1 MNRFADATTL
11 FVCLFLGL
19 ASSLS
24 SVSLSA
30 GEDARRPLV
39 GVIRWD
45 GYNGSPRWTQQQEF
59 GFLKPQRWHE
69 LAPWFV
75 RRTGDPDRPLSF
87 NPSCEKN
94 VIQEVTN
101 QEIRYAAGAGI
112 DYWAFCHYAAF
123 KGGGWQLRDNLEAYL
138 ANSLKARIN
147 FCLIA
152 LGEHIGKG
160 MGGVPNP
167 SPADVKADWA
177 RYVDE
182 YITLMREPSYQRV
195 LGDRPLFYIMGPDT
209 LSVALGDP
217 PAGKGVTVDHLR
229 DAVALLRRRAVKAGV
244 GNPYLVG
251 MNSGGI
257 WAAVYVDAAGLDA
270 ASAYRGAFGSTK
282 EGTPYAKLWPN
293 IRKEFIESA
302 CGMGDNP
309 KRQLVVPLMS
319 GASHMPRHEV
329 LPKRFGPQHYKEP
342 LPGEFKDHVLAG
354 MDWVAKH
361 PNNCESG
368 SVLIYAWNEHSEGGR
383 VCPTMGT
390 APEYV
395 PNTRLL
401 DELGQAIR
409 QWKPAASAR
418 LGAFPWQNHREFQSN
433 E

>member
-401 DELGQAIR
+401 DELGQAVR

-418 LGAFPWQNHREFQSN
+418 LGAFLWQIHREFQSN

>member
-101 QEIRYAAGAGI
+101 QEIRYAADAGI